1 MDDIMGLVFVVI
13 AIVSAISKANKSKTK
28 AENARQK
35 HIQQTYRSAA
45 PKPAAP
51 AAPAVPAAPDAKQ
64 ISMAAMLPPREG
76 SSNPVMQPQVHVH
89 LEPAC
94 DTHDAP
100 GSLGVTSTE
109 GKDACH
115 EEQMSSMRA
124 STIPAAS
131 QESRPALALDW
142 TSDSLVKAVV
152 MQEVLTRPSQR
163 QARR

>member
-45 PKPAAP
+45 PKP